1 LKKLLQVIMALLAIN
16 FLAVGAGIGWLV
28 HTNMLD
34 KEKIHAIKEI
44 VFPATT
50 QASTTQ
56 PSDEASATTKPSDV
70 LQALLAKSSGRTPT
84 EQIET
89 LQRNFDAQMAQLDR
103 REREL
108 ADLQRQVDLSKQQMA
123 RDRTALDAEK
133 KALDAQKQQT
143 AKLASDKGFQDSLA
157 LYNSMQGKQVK
168 QIFMSM
174 SDDEIVQYLQAM
186 EPRAASRIVKEF
198 KSPQELARIQKVMEK
213 MRQAQASTSTK
224 E

>member
-1 LKKLLQVIMALLAIN
+1 MLQVIMALLAIN
-16 FLAVGAGIGWLV
+16 FLAIGGAVGWLV
-28 HTNMLD
+28 QTKRLD
-34 KEKIHAIKEI
+34 KDKIHAIKDI

-56 PSDEASATTKPSDV
+56 STDEASATTKPSDV
-70 LQALLAKSSGRTPT
+70 LEALLAKSSGRTPT

-89 LQRNFDAQMAQLDR
+89 LQRNFDSQMAQLDR

-108 ADLQRQVDLSKQQMA
+108 TDLQRQVDLSKQQMA

-143 AKLASDKGFQDSLA
+143 TKLASDKGFQDSLA
-157 LYNSMQGKQVK
+157 LYNTMQGKQVK
-168 QIFMSM
+168 TIFMSM
-174 SDDEIVQYLQAM
+174 SDDVIVQYLQAM
-186 EPRAASRIVKEF
+186 EPRSAARIVKEF

>member
-1 LKKLLQVIMALLAIN
+1 MKKLLQVIMALLAIN
-16 FLAVGAGIGWLV
+16 FLAVGGAVGWLV
-28 HTNMLD
+28 QTKRLD
-34 KEKIHAIKEI
+34 KDRLHAIKDI

-50 QASTTQ
+50 QSSTTQ
-56 PSDEASATTKPSDV
+56 STEEAATTKPSDV
-70 LQALLAKSSGRTPT
+70 LAALLEKSSGRTPS
-84 EQIET
+84 EQVET

-108 ADLQRQVDLSKQQMA
+108 TDLQRQVELSKQQMA

-133 KALDAQKQQT
+133 KALETQKQQT

-157 LYNSMQGKQVK
+157 LYNTMQGKQVK
-168 QIFMSM
+168 QIFLSM
-174 SDDEIVQYLQAM
+174 SDDQIVQYLQAM
-186 EPRAASRIVKEF
+186 EPRAAARIVKEF
-198 KSPQELARIQKVMEK
+198 KSPPEVARIEKVMEK

>member
-1 LKKLLQVIMALLAIN
+1 MKKMLHVIMALLAIN
-16 FLAVGAGIGWLV
+16 FLAIGGAVGWLV
-28 HTNMLD
+28 QTKRLD
-34 KEKIHAIKEI
+34 KDKIHAIKDI

-56 PSDEASATTKPSDV
+56 STDEASATTKPSDS
-70 LQALLAKSSGRTPT
+70 LEALLARSSGRTPT

-89 LQRNFDAQMAQLDR
+89 IQRNFDTQMAQLDR

-108 ADLQRQVDLSKQQMA
+108 NDLQRQVELSKQQMA
-123 RDRTALDAEK
+123 RDRAALDAER
-133 KALDAQKQQT
+133 KALEAQKAEA

-157 LYNSMQGKQVK
+157 LYNTMDAKQVK
-168 QIFMSM
+168 QIFLAM
-174 SDDEIVQYLQAM
+174 DDNTILQYLEAM
-186 EPRAASRIVKEF
+186 EPRSAARIVKEF
-198 KSPQELARIQKVMEK
+198 KSPVEITRIQKVMEK

>member
-1 LKKLLQVIMALLAIN
+1 VKKLLQVIMALLAIN
-16 FLAVGAGIGWLV
+16 FLAAGAGVGWLV
-28 HTNMLD
+28 QTKRLD
-34 KEKIHAIKEI
+34 KEKVHAIREI

-50 QASTTQ
+50 QASTSQ
-56 PSDEASATTKPSDV
+56 PAEASATTKPSD
-70 LQALLAKSSGRTPT
+70 LLDALLAKSAGRTPA
-84 EQIET
+84 EQVET

-108 ADLQRQVDLSKQQMA
+108 ADLQRQVELSKQQMA

-133 KALDAQKQQT
+133 KSLDTQKQQN

-157 LYNSMQGKQVK
+157 LYNTMAGKQVK
-168 QIFMSM
+168 QIFLSM
-174 SDDEIVQYLQAM
+174 TDDQIVQYLQAM
-186 EPRAASRIVKEF
+186 EPRSAARIIKEF
-198 KSPQELARIQKVMEK
+198 KSADEIARIQKVMEK